1 MADKAPATE
10 NYRDIAQ
17 GFGVCT
23 LAVIF
28 LYLMSGMNAVSL
40 REMPLSVL
48 MTVFTTACV
57 YYVTRAFVSSS
68 KRFFSLASAI
78 PVFAVY
84 MLIFTLSFKA
94 VNRATLS
101 CISIMENVMLWGG
114 LGTILVCVTVLIA
127 AHKFEAKDAVTA
139 VLCAGFVIRA
149 VMVIFKTASFSPIVP
164 SSFNILT

>member
-1 MADKAPATE
+1 MADKAPASK

-57 YYVTRAFVSSS
+57 YYVTRAFVSNT
-68 KRFFSLASAI
+68 KKYLSLVSAV
-78 PVFAVY
+78 PVFAIY

-94 VNRATLS
+94 VNRASDSGNAETVGGCHYRNHQEQYS
-101 CISIMENVMLWGG
+101 HADCI
-114 LGTILVCVTVLIA
+114 C
-127 AHKFEAKDAVTA
+127 
-139 VLCAGFVIRA
+139 GFQFHEQQDHHRPERCR
-149 VMVIFKTASFSPIVP
+149 KASRSW
-164 SSFNILT
+164 